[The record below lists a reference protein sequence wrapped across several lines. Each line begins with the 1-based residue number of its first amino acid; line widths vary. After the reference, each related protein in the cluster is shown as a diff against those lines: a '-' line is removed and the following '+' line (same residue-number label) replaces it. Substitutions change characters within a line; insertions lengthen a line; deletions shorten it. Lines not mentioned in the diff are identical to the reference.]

1 MIAVCFLALLLIFK
15 ERLSNIFNLSQLFY
29 HYLHYDQVRNTRTV
43 NRTGQPTG
51 YKLVPGSNCLPLAL
65 PEAKFLRRAG
75 FLKHNLWVTQYKSDE
90 IFPGGE
96 FPNQNPRLHEGLPT
110 WVKKDR
116 SLEETNIVLWYY
128 FLRCSQF
135 SWTSFI
141 RRYKKKPA
149 LLIWFTTIFYTTLF
163 GICRYVFG
171 LTHIPRLED
180 WPVMP
185 VERIGFMLMVSVLT
199 LSILAVNKYS
209 FHFKNIVA
217 RWFNNK
223 EYIPFPLLWWL
234 LMMFVLV
241 QPHGFFNC
249 SPAVD
254 VPPSSSDADVK
265 EAESLKAMHNGLLSK
280 LWAPLFLG
288 RTGLLLFRIE
298 GDTVAVVLLQ

>member
-1 MIAVCFLALLLIFK
+1 MRFSRGENFPIRTHVYM
-15 ERLSNIFNLSQLFY
+15 RV
-29 HYLHYDQVRNTRTV
+29 YLHGLRKIDPWR
-43 NRTGQPTG
+43 
-51 YKLVPGSNCLPLAL
+51 KLTL
-65 PEAKFLRRAG
+65 
-75 FLKHNLWVTQYKSDE
+75 
-90 IFPGGE
+90 
-96 FPNQNPRLHEGLPT
+96 
-110 WVKKDR
+110 
-116 SLEETNIVLWYY
+116 
-128 FLRCSQF
+128 F
-135 SWTSFI
+135 SGITSFAVLSFLEHHSSDAT
-141 RRYKKKPA
+141 RKKPA

-185 VERIGFMLMVSVLT
+185 VERIGFMLMVSVDSVFWPLINT
-199 LSILAVNKYS
+199 PSVSKILSADSSTKRSIYPL
-209 FHFKNIVA
+209 
-217 RWFNNK
+217 
-223 EYIPFPLLWWL
+223 LLWWL